1 MSPAKD
7 LKDEAGSLCPAHCPS
22 LRVVPMSIP
31 MHHWGKIGHLQSPP
45 GVLPSP
51 KQPGR
56 RKPSGVRSL

>member
-31 MHHWGKIGHLQSPP
+31 MHQ
-45 GVLPSP
+45 
-51 KQPGR
+51 QPEE
-56 RKPSGVRSL
+56 SVDV